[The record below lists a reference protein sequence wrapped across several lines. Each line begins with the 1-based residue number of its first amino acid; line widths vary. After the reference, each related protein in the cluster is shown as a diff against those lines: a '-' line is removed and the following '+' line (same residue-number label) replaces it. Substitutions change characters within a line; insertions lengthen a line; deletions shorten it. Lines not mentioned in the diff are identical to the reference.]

1 MQGLPGLDQV
11 TGLLP
16 PGRYAAGIDQ
26 LHARFVASP
35 DFAESATRKQLW
47 AEWEQHRLIV
57 DAVTGGVSRLWLGG
71 SFVSGKLD
79 PGDIDVTY
87 LLRAQ
92 TFDRLDRES
101 LASLDELTDRAWCVK
116 HNMRMDAYLVRLPED
131 VSFWQLM
138 PSLFTPLT
146 NDSFRDIGLYDE
158 DWQYA
163 RNSSPSDSEADRLR
177 RGYVE
182 VLL

>member
-1 MQGLPGLDQV
+1 MQGLPELNQA

-16 PGRYAAGIDQ
+16 PGRYTANLDQ
-26 LHARFVASP
+26 LHTRFVAAP
-35 DFAESATRKQLW
+35 DFADSRTRKQLW

-57 DAVTGGVSRLWLGG
+57 EAVTGGISRLWLGG

-92 TFDRLDRES
+92 TYDRLDRES
-101 LASLDELTDRAWCVK
+101 LVALDELTDRVWCVE
-116 HNMRMDAYLVRLPED
+116 HDMRLDAYLIRLPED
-131 VSFWQLM
+131 VPFWQLM

-158 DWQYA
+158 VWQCA
-163 RNSSPSDSEADRLR
+163 RNPSPSDDETGRLR